1 MTDSKHSNAYVDG
14 FFSKNCVISDTL
26 VEDLQNQELVLAVV
40 RHEMGHSKMNH
51 VIKNVLLKCLFY
63 SSVFV
68 LIAIFCKH
76 YENFVLVAFGVEY
89 QSMYLAIFLFGNFAL
104 SVPLYLFE
112 ILENIIQ
119 RQ

>member
-1 MTDSKHSNAYVDG
+1 VDG
-14 FFSKNCVISDTL
+14 FFNKDCVISDTL

-51 VIKNVLLKCLFY
+51 VIKNFLLKCLFY

-68 LIAIFCKH
+68 LIAICCKH
-76 YENFVLVAFGVEY
+76 YENFVLVAFGIEY
-89 QSMYLAIFLFGNFAL
+89 KSMYLAIFLFGNFAL

-112 ILENIIQ
+112 MLENIIQ